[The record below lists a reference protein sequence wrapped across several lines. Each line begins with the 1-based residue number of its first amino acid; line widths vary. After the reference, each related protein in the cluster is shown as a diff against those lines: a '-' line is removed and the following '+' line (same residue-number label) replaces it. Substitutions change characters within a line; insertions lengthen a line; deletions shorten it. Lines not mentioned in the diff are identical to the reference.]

1 MLKNDF
7 VTNAQQMPAYRYNAE
22 FFRNCIENFALN
34 DSLMK
39 IRRKTLTDRK
49 FEEGS
54 AEKAGF
60 IMFLNLAG
68 VPILVGVFGLVRYL
82 LRKRRSEA
90 HERDFLQGR

>member
-7 VTNAQQMPAYRYNAE
+7 VTNAQQMPVYRYNAE
-22 FFRNCIENFALN
+22 VFRNCIENFALN

-39 IRRKTLTDRK
+39 IRRKTLTDRS

-82 LRKRRSEA
+82 LRRSRSGG